1 MSDGFTIEGN
11 SSNVVARLD
20 SIDERVA
27 SRLASA
33 MQALESELI
42 GEIKARTPVRSG
54 ALVASIQG
62 RVAAGPTGAIA
73 EITANPTGGMS
84 KGSRA
89 AYYALFNEY
98 GTKERFHKRPPA
110 GGEAPR
116 SLGKIEAKHFMHGP
130 FDEAKPRIKEAIAA
144 AVNDGV

>member
-89 AYYALFNEY
+89 ASYALFNDY

-110 GGEAPR
+110 GGEAPPPGR
-116 SLGKIEAKHFMHGP
+116 PAGRDYYSDHIYIGQIT
-130 FDEAKPRIKEAIAA
+130 FDDTGS
-144 AVNDGV
+144 VVG